1 MRPKNT
7 NGRPPR
13 RVRRALQ
20 TALRIFSVVCLIVL
34 GATIGLF
41 GGLYYSVSTLVPQN
55 LGALETKVSDAT
67 RIYSSDGELL
77 ARLYVQNRDV
87 VSLERIPLRLQ
98 QATIAIEDKRFRA
111 HYGFDP
117 AAIVRATLANLRNRG
132 YQQGASTITQ
142 QLARN
147 IYLTRKKTLARKF
160 QELTLAIAL
169 ERRYTKD
176 QILEAYLNQVYY
188 GSGAYG
194 VEAAAQTYFGKH
206 VEDLSLSECALIAGL
221 TQRPSGYSP
230 FNNPRA
236 AIARRNLVLSRMV
249 EDGYI
254 TGAEAAEAR
263 SEELKLARRPTE
275 LRWKAPY
282 FVSYVI
288 QQLSDEYGESTLYQ
302 AGLRVYTTLD
312 WRMQKAAEDAVRK
325 GVEANR
331 RKRVGQ
337 GALVSMDPRTG
348 FVRAMVGGTDFRKRQ
363 FNVITQGNPQPGS
376 TFKVFVYTAALEN
389 GWKPSDTVRD
399 EKVWLRGRDKPP
411 WPQNYDRRYHGRVT
425 LKTAVARSLNVP
437 AVLVA
442 RSVGL
447 DEVIRYARAM
457 GITANIPENLSIALG
472 STGVRPI
479 EMNSAYCVIANG
491 GFETVP
497 VAVTRVTTADGG
509 VIYSHTPP
517 VEPRRVIRQTTA
529 EGMDEMLRAVVTSG
543 TARSVARR
551 VADARGKT
559 GTTDEDRHAW
569 FIGYTPELVTTVWVG
584 NDVPIPMDNVW
595 GSNVCAP
602 IWCDFMRV
610 AIPLQREFLRKKEA
624 ERAAAREG
632 FTGAG
637 EDTGEERPAGRSRRV
652 TLNVCD
658 DSGLLA
664 GPACPSTHRQT
675 FRVEDAPAVQCDI
688 HTGEGPP
695 PDSIA
700 PPEEAPEPTAVPPP
714 AQPGAA
720 SPDARP
726 AASHPEPGPAASTH
740 YVSLLICADSGQIA
754 STACPHVVRR
764 RFRADL
770 APTRVCTMRH

>member
-7 NGRPPR
+7 NGRAPR

-20 TALRIFSVVCLIVL
+20 TALRIFSVLCLIVL

-55 LGALETKVSDAT
+55 LGSLETRVADAT

-77 ARLYVQNRDV
+77 ARLFVQNRDV
-87 VSLERIPLRLQ
+87 VSLEKIPLALQ
-98 QATIAIEDKRFRA
+98 QATIAIEDKRFRT
-111 HYGFDP
+111 HYGFDHT
-117 AAIVRATLANLRNRG
+117 AIIRATLANLRNRG
-132 YQQGASTITQ
+132 YEQGASTITQ

-147 IYLTRKKTLARKF
+147 IYLTKKKTLARKF

-169 ERRYTKD
+169 ERRHTKD
-176 QILEAYLNQVYY
+176 QILEAYLNHVYY

-206 VEDLSLSECALIAGL
+206 VQDLTLAECALIAGL

-230 FNNPRA
+230 FNNLRA
-236 AIARRNLVLSRMV
+236 AIGRRNLVLSRMV

-254 TGAEAAEAR
+254 TEAEAEEAR
-263 SEELKLARRPTE
+263 SAELKLARKPTE

-282 FVSYVI
+282 FVSYII

-302 AGLRVYTTLD
+302 SGLRVYTTLD
-312 WRMQKAAEDAVRK
+312 WKMQQAAENAVRK

-331 RKRVGQ
+331 RRRVGQ

-348 FVRAMVGGTDFRKRQ
+348 YVRAMVGGTDFRKRQ

-425 LKTAVARSLNVP
+425 LKTAVAQSYNVP

-479 EMNSAYCVIANG
+479 EMNTAYCVIANG
-491 GFETVP
+491 GFETNP

-509 VIYSHTPP
+509 VIYNHTPP
-517 VEPRRVIRQTTA
+517 VQPRRVIRETTA

-543 TARSVARR
+543 TGRSVARR

-559 GTTDEDRHAW
+559 GTTDQDRHAW

-602 IWCDFMRV
+602 IWCDFMTV
-610 AIPLQREFLRKKEA
+610 AVPRQREFLRKQAA
-624 ERAAAREG
+624 ESAAQESTSNDGNSERE
-632 FTGAG
+632 
-637 EDTGEERPAGRSRRV
+637 RSRSHSPRV
-652 TLNVCD
+652 TLTICD
-658 DSGLLA
+658 ESGLLA
-664 GPACPSTHRQT
+664 GPGCPSTHRQT
-675 FRVEDAPAVQCDI
+675 FRQEDAPAVQCDI
-688 HTGEGPP
+688 HTGETAP

-700 PPEEAPEPTAVPPP
+700 PDVEPQPPAPEPSGQVQPEPP
-714 AQPGAA
+714 AADVRPLA
-720 SPDARP
+720 SREA
-726 AASHPEPGPAASTH
+726 EYKT
-740 YVSLLICADSGQIA
+740 VLICADSGQLA
-754 STACPHVVRR
+754 STACPHVIRK

-770 APTRVCTMRH
+770 APTRVCQMRH